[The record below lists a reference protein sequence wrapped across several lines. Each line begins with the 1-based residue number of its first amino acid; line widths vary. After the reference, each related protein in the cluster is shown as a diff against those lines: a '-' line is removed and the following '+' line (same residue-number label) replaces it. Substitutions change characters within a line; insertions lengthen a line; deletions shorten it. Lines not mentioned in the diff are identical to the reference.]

1 MNEWDEKIYLDS
13 IARDL
18 CPGGFEDQEAFM
30 IGARW
35 QREALLSDE
44 TVERAALAIAR
55 AENADYWA
63 EEIDRWEQSEEWERK
78 AYPDE
83 YPGMAYEDRGQF
95 REAARAALT
104 AAIGDDDE

>member
-18 CPGGFEDQEAFM
+18 CPGGFEDQDAFM

-44 TVERAALAIAR
+44 SVERAAR
-55 AENADYWA
+55 ALNAAGWTCVDGAHEPGDY
-63 EEIDRWEQSEEWERK
+63 DDCP
-78 AYPDE
+78 YC
-83 YPGMAYEDRGQF
+83 RGTC
-95 REAARAALT
+95 ADMARAALT